1 MTTTTEKATVH
12 HLLNEML
19 VSTNTPI
26 DPMVIAEAL
35 VASAVATAT
44 EAQAFGVLIARKG
57 EITTEQVKVI
67 VGALRKTGA
76 AAEKLRATVEVVL
89 LAGVTARKG
98 EGYQQVLSAVRE
110 AARKG
115 VPMEDIVPAVEASV
129 SASKRKE
136 VSFTSAAATIKGLGK
151 RPRVV
156 SPETSVKQGVRS
168 IKTNTVKVL
177 EGIGSSALTDEDKTQ
192 VVADL
197 RVIIINAEK
206 ALNQLLGESK

>member
-1 MTTTTEKATVH
+1 MTTTMEKATVH
-12 HLLNEML
+12 LLNEMAL
-19 VSTNTPI
+19 SQAPI
-26 DPMVIAEAL
+26 DPQVIVEAL
-35 VASAVATAT
+35 VASAMATVT

-67 VGALRKTGA
+67 VGGLRKTGP

-98 EGYQQVLSAVRE
+98 ENYQQVLSAVRE

-115 VPMEDIVPAVEASV
+115 VAMEDIPTAVAASV
-129 SASKRKE
+129 SESKRKE
-136 VSFTSAAATIKGLGK
+136 VSFTSAAAVIKGLAK
-151 RPRVV
+151 RPRVA
-156 SPETSVKQGVRS
+156 SPEATVKQGVRT

-177 EGIGSSALTDEDKTQ
+177 EGIGSVSLSDEDKTQ

-197 RVIIINAEK
+197 RVIISNADK
-206 ALNQLLGESK
+206 ALNHLLGESK